1 MSGSAAARVQ
11 DRGRIST
18 IEPTAVY
25 SISDVEGLLDVS
37 RKTVLRLIEERQ
49 LPAARVGRQ
58 YRIPGAFLLEFLA
71 KVSTE
76 PLRAEA
82 ALARFMPVSASLLLA
97 VREAEGPM
105 VSEEEAAKDAL
116 AALARIRYRRR

>member
-1 MSGSAAARVQ
+1 MPTAVRAQ
-11 DRGRIST
+11 ERGRVSP

-25 SISDVEGLLDVS
+25 SIADVEVLLGVS

-71 KVSTE
+71 KVSTD
-76 PLRAEA
+76 PVRAEA
-82 ALARFMPVSASLLLA
+82 ALARFTPASASLLLSL
-97 VREAEGPM
+97 RSLEGPS
-105 VSEEEAAKDAL
+105 VPEEEAAKDAL
-116 AALARIRYRRR
+116 AALARIRSRPR

>member
-1 MSGSAAARVQ
+1 MPVTVTPRAQERV
-11 DRGRIST
+11 RISP

-25 SISDVEGLLDVS
+25 SIAEVETLLDVS
-37 RKTVLRLIEERQ
+37 RKTVLRLIEDRQ

-71 KVSTE
+71 RVSTD
-76 PLRAEA
+76 PSRAEA

-105 VSEEEAAKDAL
+105 VPEEEAAKDAL
-116 AALARIRYRRR
+116 AALARVRYRRR

>member
-1 MSGSAAARVQ
+1 MPGSAAARAQERV
-11 DRGRIST
+11 RISS

-25 SISDVEGLLDVS
+25 SISDVENLLDVS

-49 LPAARVGRQ
+49 LAAARVGRQ

-71 KVSTE
+71 KVSTD
-76 PLRAEA
+76 PSRAEA

-97 VREAEGPM
+97 VRETEGPA
-105 VSEEEAAKDAL
+105 VSEEEAARDALDAL
-116 AALARIRYRRR
+116 ARVRYQRR